1 LTSGHRSVQSIR
13 GKVAL
18 VGFSLVGTGKHV
30 SGREDWALLSIA
42 CSDRS
47 LLPIQLQKALYLLGR
62 RYPAVVGSSFYQF
75 RTVSAGH
82 FSEEI
87 YADVDLLSDS
97 GLIKIDQ
104 TANDASRRYKA
115 KPAGEARAKALTKT
129 VRPEVIDYL
138 KSVVSWASARTV
150 DQLRRATVDVP
161 IPVDLASK
169 SGRPLPP
176 R

>member
-1 LTSGHRSVQSIR
+1 
-13 GKVAL
+13 VAL
-18 VGFSLVGTGKHV
+18 VGFSLGGARKHV
-30 SGREDWALLSIA
+30 SGRADWTLLSIA

-47 LLPIQLQKALYLLGR
+47 LLPIQLQKALYLLGGQ
-62 RYPAVVGSSFYQF
+62 YPAVVGTSFYQF

-87 YADVDLLSDS
+87 YADVDMLSDS
-97 GLIKIDQ
+97 GLITIDQ

-115 KPAGEARAKALTKT
+115 TPAGEARAKALTKA

-138 KSVVSWASARTV
+138 QSVVHWASARTV
-150 DQLRRATVDVP
+150 DQLRRATVDVA
-161 IPVDLASK
+161 IPADLASK

>member
-1 LTSGHRSVQSIR
+1 M
-13 GKVAL
+13 
-18 VGFSLVGTGKHV
+18 GFSLGGARKLV
-30 SGREDWALLSIA
+30 SGREDWTLLSIA

-62 RYPAVVGSSFYQF
+62 QYPAVVGTSFYQF
-75 RTVSAGH
+75 RTVSSGH

-87 YADVDLLSDS
+87 YTDVDLLSDS

-104 TANDASRRYKA
+104 TATDASRRYKA
-115 KPAGEARAKALTKT
+115 TAAGDARAKAFTKA
-129 VRPEVIDYL
+129 VRPDVIDYL

-161 IPVDLASK
+161 IPADLASK